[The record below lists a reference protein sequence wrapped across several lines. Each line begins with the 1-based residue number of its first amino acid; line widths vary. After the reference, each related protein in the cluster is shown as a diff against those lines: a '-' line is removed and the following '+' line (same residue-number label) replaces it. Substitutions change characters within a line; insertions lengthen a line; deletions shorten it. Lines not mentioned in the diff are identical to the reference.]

1 MHSYTFPAVEKNL
14 TGLRTVGKLIL
25 TCPSV
30 EITACSSMA
39 FIGIGKG
46 KYRSSEDFLRFKS
59 ICRVVGIYTCIE
71 LMVGSLMCLDTKF
84 VIAAVAKSGSDDL
97 TCMLQ
102 RFSVKREH
110 HFRVIRMSISY
121 SVLVSQHKHTTFKRF
136 LYEASFI
143 VCRTGEMCK
152 PYIAV
157 TDRNRA

>member
-1 MHSYTFPAVEKNL
+1 MDSYTFPTVEKDL
-14 TGLRTVGKLIL
+14 TGFHSVGKLIL

-30 EITACSSMA
+30 EIAACSSMA
-39 FIGIGKG
+39 FIRIGKG
-46 KYRSSEDFLRFKS
+46 KYRSREDFLWFQR
-59 ICRVVGIYTCIE
+59 ICRVVRIYTCIE
-71 LMVGSLMCLDTKF
+71 FMVGTLMCMDTKL
-84 VIAAVAKSGSDDL
+84 VIAAIAKSGSDDL

-143 VCRTGEMCK
+143 VCRTGKMRK
-152 PYIAV
+152 PDIAV
-157 TDRNRA
+157 TDRNRT